1 MPVKLTTI
9 PGPFLRPSP
18 PKPLRWLIVLL
29 GFIAAGILLMR
40 FLGKLLGDTEFWWF
54 AIGIP
59 VVFWL
64 VLMGFRLAIY
74 LMQQIQAN
82 AWIHGVSRSYCRRFA
97 GGGGVANS
105 GGRMQH
111 GA

>member
-54 AIGIP
+54 AIGYP
-59 VVFWL
+59 G
-64 VLMGFRLAIY
+64 GFLAGS
-74 LMQQIQAN
+74 
-82 AWIHGVSRSYCRRFA
+82 HGLS
-97 GGGGVANS
+97 S
-105 GGRMQH
+105 GDLSDATDPGQCL
-111 GA
+111 GFTA

>member
-59 VVFWL
+59 VVSGWFSWAF
-64 VLMGFRLAIY
+64 V
-74 LMQQIQAN
+74 
-82 AWIHGVSRSYCRRFA
+82 WRFI
-97 GGGGVANS
+97 
-105 GGRMQH
+105 
-111 GA
+111 